1 MDLNRLESLIGK
13 ENIDKLNKLNI
24 LIIGLGGVGGYTVE
38 SLIRSG
44 VENITLVDGDTIK
57 PSNLNRQIVTNTTNL
72 NELKTKEWEKRIKLI
87 NPNCNIKLISE
98 MIDEKNIDL
107 LFQEKYDYIIDA
119 CDTVKV
125 KIELIKRCYSNNIKL
140 ISSMGMANKM
150 DSSMIKISTLD
161 KTDTDPLAKKIRSI
175 IKDKNIMKKTTVVYS
190 NEAPIKNDILGS
202 TSYVPAIG
210 GLYITN
216 YIIKD
221 VTNK

>member
-13 ENIDKLNKLNI
+13 DNIIKLSKLNI

-44 VENITLVDGDTIK
+44 ISNITLVDGDTIK
-57 PSNLNRQIVTNTTNL
+57 PSNLNRQIVSNTSNI
-72 NELKTKEWEKRIKLI
+72 NELKTNEWEKRIKLI
-87 NPNCNIKLISE
+87 NPKCNIKLISE
-98 MIDEKNIDL
+98 MINEDNIDL
-107 LFQEKYDYIIDA
+107 LFQDKYDYIIDC

-125 KIELIKRCYSNNIKL
+125 KIELIKRCFKNNIKL

-150 DSSMIKISTLD
+150 DASMIKISSLY

-175 IKDKNIMKKTTVVYS
+175 IKDKNIMKNTTVVYS
-190 NEAPIKNDILGS
+190 NEIPIKNNILGS
-202 TSYVPAIG
+202 TSYVPAVG

-221 VTNK
+221 VTK